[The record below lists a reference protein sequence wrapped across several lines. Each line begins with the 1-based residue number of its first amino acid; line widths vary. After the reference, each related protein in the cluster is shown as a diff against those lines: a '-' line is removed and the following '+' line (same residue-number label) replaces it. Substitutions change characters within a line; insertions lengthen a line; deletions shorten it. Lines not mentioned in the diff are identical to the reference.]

1 MRRLRFGLIALGI
14 LTMVIGGSA
23 CRGNEEPTLVN
34 MTAACEG
41 IEEANELQRQ
51 QMAWEIVRHQRLSVL
66 WDSDQI
72 TAEVKRVAKQLE

>member
-14 LTMVIGGSA
+14 LTMGIGGSA
-23 CRGNEEPTLVN
+23 CRRNEEPKLVN

-41 IEEANELQRQ
+41 VEEANELQRQ
-51 QMAWEIVRHQRLSVL
+51 QMAWEIVRHQRLSVR

-72 TAEVKRVAKQLE
+72 TAEVKRVSKKLE